1 MAFCDPQIN
10 RVLDTSSIEE
20 KLSILQDKF
29 HNDFPEL
36 RFQGNQHVHPNIKV
50 KTKLICGQ
58 TVIV

>member
-10 RVLDTSSIEE
+10 RVLDTSSIGE

-50 KTKLICGQ
+50 KTKLICG
-58 TVIV
+58 